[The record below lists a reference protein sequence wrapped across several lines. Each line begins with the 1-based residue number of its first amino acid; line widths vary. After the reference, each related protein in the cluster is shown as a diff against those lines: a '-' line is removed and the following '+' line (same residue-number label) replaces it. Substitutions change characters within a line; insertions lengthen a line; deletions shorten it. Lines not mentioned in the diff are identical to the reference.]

1 MASLTLIVI
10 LSSGFAMLQTRSA
23 ERLRDSSLTTSSVKA
38 TRPGREN
45 RKSLQSLAD
54 FFRERGRSLAEAGN
68 AQGLLWLAL
77 ALETAPADDHPRNN
91 PIRAE
96 LSLWSRQISQLRMII
111 RLSHPVYAVAF
122 SPDGKTVLTGT
133 SDKCQA
139 LEPQWARPSGSP

>member
-1 MASLTLIVI
+1 MRQIETVEL
-10 LSSGFAMLQTRSA
+10 
-23 ERLRDSSLTTSSVKA
+23 DHVKRESDKA
-38 TRPGREN
+38 GREN

-77 ALETAPADDHPRNN
+77 ALETAPADDHARKN

-133 SDKCQA
+133 SDKIA
-139 LEPQWARPSGSP
+139 RLWLPQWARPSGSP